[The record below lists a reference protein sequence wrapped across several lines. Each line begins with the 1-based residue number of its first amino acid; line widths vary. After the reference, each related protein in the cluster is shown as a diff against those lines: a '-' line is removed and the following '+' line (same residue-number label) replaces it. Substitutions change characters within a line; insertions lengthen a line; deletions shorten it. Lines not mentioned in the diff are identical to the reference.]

1 MRFVIYLFLTL
12 FISNTLFAQTAMDTI
27 VVDYAF
33 WGNNYFIDGKEFSRG
48 HIDFILEGYDF
59 SKDLVKTSNN
69 QKYWGYGTLSVGVLL
84 TGVCLYNVWESYENY
99 GEPPTKSSFYIK
111 SALAIGLNFAAII
124 YFSKSKKSFSKA
136 IKAYNKSLNADSGS
150 NEFKINIDFN
160 RITFTYSM

>member
-1 MRFVIYLFLTL
+1 MKFILLIILTA
-12 FISNTLFAQTAMDTI
+12 FISVSLNAQSKADSI
-27 VVDYAF
+27 NVENSF
-33 WGNNYFIDGKEFSRG
+33 WGNNYYIEGIEFSRG
-48 HIDFILEGYDF
+48 DICDILETNNF
-59 SKDLVKTSNN
+59 SSELVNTSYN

-84 TGVCLYNVWESYENY
+84 VGASLYSVFESYENY
-99 GEPPTKSSFYIK
+99 GEQPTKSSFYIK

-136 IKAYNKSLNADSGS
+136 IKAYNKCLNADSGS